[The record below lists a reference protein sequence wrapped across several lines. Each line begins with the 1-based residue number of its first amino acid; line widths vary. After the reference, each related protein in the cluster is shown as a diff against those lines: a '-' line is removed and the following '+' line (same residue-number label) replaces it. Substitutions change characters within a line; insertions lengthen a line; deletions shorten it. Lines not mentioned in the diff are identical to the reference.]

1 MSMLPQTPFL
11 RLALSADA
19 AASGLMGLAFA
30 TAPAAIGALTALPPG
45 LLRAAGLFLL
55 VYAAVIAWLAMRSA
69 VPRAMLWLL
78 VVGNLVWAVECAVL
92 PLLGFVAPN
101 GWGIALLA
109 VQAVAVAAFA
119 ELYVIALRRVAR
131 AV

>member
-1 MSMLPQTPFL
+1 MFL
-11 RLALSADA
+11 LADA
-19 AASGLMGLAFA
+19 AVL
-30 TAPAAIGALTALPPG
+30 
-45 LLRAAGLFLL
+45 
-55 VYAAVIAWLAMRSA
+55 AWLAARSA

-78 VVGNLVWAVECAVL
+78 VAGNLIWAVECAAL

-119 ELYVIALRRVAR
+119 ELYIIALRRVPR
-131 AV
+131 AA

>member
-1 MSMLPQTPFL
+1 MPMLPQTPFL
-11 RLALSADA
+11 RLALAADA

-30 TAPAAIGALTALPPG
+30 AAPAAIGSLTALPPG
-45 LLRAAGLFLL
+45 LLRGAGLFLL
-55 VYAAVIAWLAMRSA
+55 AYAAVLAWLAMRSA

-78 VVGNLVWAVECAVL
+78 VAGNLVWAVECAAL
-92 PLLGFVAPN
+92 PLLGIVAPN

-109 VQAVAVAAFA
+109 VQAVAVALFA

-131 AV
+131 VA

>member
-1 MSMLPQTPFL
+1 MTMLPQTPFL
-11 RLALSADA
+11 RLALYADA

-30 TAPAAIGALTALPPG
+30 AAPVAIGSLTALPPG

-55 VYAAVIAWLAMRSA
+55 VYAAVIAWLAMRNA

-78 VVGNLVWAVECAVL
+78 VVGNLVWAVECAAL

-109 VQAVAVAAFA
+109 VQAVAVAVFA
-119 ELYVIALRRVAR
+119 ECYVIALRRVAR
-131 AV
+131 AA

>member
-1 MSMLPQTPFL
+1 MPMLPQTPFL
-11 RLALSADA
+11 RFALAADA

-30 TAPAAIGALTALPPG
+30 VAPGAIGALTALPPG
-45 LLRAAGLFLL
+45 LLQGAGLFLL
-55 VYAAVIAWLAMRSA
+55 AYAAVLAWLAARSA

-78 VVGNLVWAVECAVL
+78 VAGNLIWAVECAAL

-119 ELYVIALRRVAR
+119 ELYIIALRRVPR
-131 AV
+131 AA

>member
-30 TAPAAIGALTALPPG
+30 AAPGGIGALTALPPG
-45 LLRAAGLFLL
+45 LLQGAGLFLL
-55 VYAAVIAWLAMRSA
+55 TYAAVLAWLAARSV

-78 VVGNLVWAVECAVL
+78 VAGNLIWAVECAAL

-119 ELYVIALRRVAR
+119 ELYIIALRRVPR
-131 AV
+131 AA

>member
-30 TAPAAIGALTALPPG
+30 AAPAAIGSLTALPPG

-55 VYAAVIAWLAMRSA
+55 VYAAVIAWLAMRNA

-78 VVGNLVWAVECAVL
+78 VVGNLVWAVECAAL

-119 ELYVIALRRVAR
+119 ECYVIALRRVAR
-131 AV
+131 AA